1 MHLQENV
8 CEQVGVCHTVCPN
21 QILCFQIRHCLGQQL
36 MTAQSD
42 VLKRWFKP
50 SVGIRGITLTLN
62 LSHWDR
68 WLLIKKH
75 QVYPK
80 CSGHTF
86 LQLKVLLYNLSRGP
100 NIQYIM
106 THNLC
111 CITIFLFI
119 FSSPTYDWCDTEGQ
133 QRTTILGVWGRQS
146 WTGNHGNTVLASLIP
161 WPCQRVDK
169 YLRMP
174 RSIQHLHKRK
184 PSHSARYEKKKK
196 H

>member
-1 MHLQENV
+1 MASYKETSSVSQMFWSHIFV
-8 CEQVGVCHTVCPN
+8 IKG
-21 QILCFQIRHCLGQQL
+21 
-36 MTAQSD
+36 TA
-42 VLKRWFKP
+42 L
-50 SVGIRGITLTLN
+50 
-62 LSHWDR
+62 
-68 WLLIKKH
+68 
-75 QVYPK
+75 
-80 CSGHTF
+80 
-86 LQLKVLLYNLSRGP
+86 LSRGP

-184 PSHSARYEKKKK
+184 PSHSARYEKKNTQGRMVLMDCISISHTHVFYLLSLVFFIK
-196 H
+196 HWQSGYTFPPLITCNKIAFT

>member
-1 MHLQENV
+1 MASYKETSSVSQMFWSHIFV
-8 CEQVGVCHTVCPN
+8 IKG
-21 QILCFQIRHCLGQQL
+21 
-36 MTAQSD
+36 TA
-42 VLKRWFKP
+42 L
-50 SVGIRGITLTLN
+50 
-62 LSHWDR
+62 
-68 WLLIKKH
+68 
-75 QVYPK
+75 
-80 CSGHTF
+80 
-86 LQLKVLLYNLSRGP
+86 LSRGP

-184 PSHSARYEKKKK
+184 PSHSARYEKKKHTRENGFDGLYLYITHTCFLSAVFGVFHK
-196 H
+196 ALTVWIHISPPNHM